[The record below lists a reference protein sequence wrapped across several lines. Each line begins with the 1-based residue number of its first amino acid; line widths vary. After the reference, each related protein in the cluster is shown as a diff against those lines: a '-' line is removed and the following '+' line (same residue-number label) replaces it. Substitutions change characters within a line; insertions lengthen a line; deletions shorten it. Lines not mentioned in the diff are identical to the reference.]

1 MTNDAPWR
9 SPSEPEDQGP
19 TPSPFSAPAPP
30 TPPAPSAPPAGAT
43 PYGPPGYSA
52 PQGNPSQYGAPQ
64 YAPPQYLAPAA
75 SPFAPPPGY
84 APAGWTPPP
93 KPGLIPLRPLTLGMI
108 LGASFQVL
116 RRNPRPTFG
125 LSLLITGAILLI
137 GLGTVGLVTVIAA
150 SRAFTAVGADSST
163 VQAGAFAMTVL
174 AALVPSILSVIGMA
188 ILQGIIA
195 LEVARGTIGEKL
207 RLRGLWRSARGR
219 IGALIGWS
227 LLVVVAVTI
236 AVVVVVALIALVVA
250 VGGVAGVIAGVV
262 MGVAAFGAAAV
273 LAVWLTTRLA
283 FVPSALMLER
293 LSLRNAVRRSWTL
306 STGYFWRTFGILLLV
321 GFILSM
327 VSNLISAPLGLVTGI
342 GSTLINPNGSDAS
355 SIAIFVVITVLS
367 FVIAIVFG
375 AISAVVQTATAS
387 LLYIDLRMRRE
398 GLDLELTRFVE
409 ARQAGDTTVENPY
422 LVSQA
427 PMPPGRVS

>member
-1 MTNDAPWR
+1 
-9 SPSEPEDQGP
+9 
-19 TPSPFSAPAPP
+19 
-30 TPPAPSAPPAGAT
+30 
-43 PYGPPGYSA
+43 
-52 PQGNPSQYGAPQ
+52 
-64 YAPPQYLAPAA
+64 
-75 SPFAPPPGY
+75 
-84 APAGWTPPP
+84 
-93 KPGLIPLRPLTLGMI
+93 
-108 LGASFQVL
+108 
-116 RRNPRPTFG
+116 
-125 LSLLITGAILLI
+125 
-137 GLGTVGLVTVIAA
+137 
-150 SRAFTAVGADSST
+150 
-163 VQAGAFAMTVL
+163 
-174 AALVPSILSVIGMA
+174 
-188 ILQGIIA
+188 
-195 LEVARGTIGEKL
+195 
-207 RLRGLWRSARGR
+207 
-219 IGALIGWS
+219 
-227 LLVVVAVTI
+227 
-236 AVVVVVALIALVVA
+236 
-250 VGGVAGVIAGVV
+250 
-262 MGVAAFGAAAV
+262 
-273 LAVWLTTRLA
+273 
-283 FVPSALMLER
+283 MLER